1 MYRHARDI
9 WSQMAESARGVYVSD
24 LTVGELPWL
33 RGHWLDRLPA
43 IDSDIADM
51 AGKLESVAPAEPQPR
66 VKAAIAMVLGRP
78 SGGVLNCSHKPAAFH
93 RASALP
99 IELTAP
105 AAASARLWYRHLDQ
119 AERFEVVDLA
129 RQGNVHR
136 ASIPPG
142 YTDSPFPLQYYFE
155 IRQGPEQAW
164 IYPGFEANH
173 ANQPYFVVRPA

>member
-1 MYRHARDI
+1 
-9 WSQMAESARGVYVSD
+9 
-24 LTVGELPWL
+24 L

-51 AGKLESVAPAEPQPR
+51 AGKLENVAPAEPQPR

-78 SGGVLNCSHKPAAFH
+78 SRGVLNCNHKPVAFRRAA
-93 RASALP
+93 ALP

-119 AERFEVVDLA
+119 AERFEVVDLGP
-129 RQGNVHR
+129 QGNVHR
-136 ASIPPG
+136 AAIPAN

-155 IRQGPEQAW
+155 IRQGPEQVW
-164 IYPGFEANH
+164 LYPGFDANR
-173 ANQPYFVVRPA
+173 ANQPYFLVRPS